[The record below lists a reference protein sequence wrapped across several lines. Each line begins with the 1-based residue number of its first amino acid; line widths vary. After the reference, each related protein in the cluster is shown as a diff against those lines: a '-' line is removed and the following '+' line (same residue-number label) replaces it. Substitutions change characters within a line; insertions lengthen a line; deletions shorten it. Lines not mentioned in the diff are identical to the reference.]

1 LTLAYVALGSNLDQP
16 RRQLQAATA
25 ALAALPH
32 THIVVRS
39 HDYATPP
46 WGMSDQPEFVNA
58 VVALDTSLTS
68 LELLDVLQSIER
80 AQGRRRDGPRWG
92 PRTLDLDLLL
102 YDEEIRDGAGLQ
114 LPHPRLAERAFV
126 LLPLAEIA
134 PQLDIPGHG
143 RVDALL
149 ARLDSHDCRRL
160 EAMPAP
166 PG

>member
-16 RRQLQAATA
+16 RRQLQRATT

-32 THIVVRS
+32 THIVARS

-80 AQGRRRDGPRWG
+80 AHGRRRDGPRWG

-102 YDEEIRDGAGLQ
+102 YGGEMREDARLQ
-114 LPHPRLAERAFV
+114 LPHPHIAERAFV

-134 PQLDIPGHG
+134 RQLDIPGHG

-149 ARLDSHDCRRL
+149 ARLDSGGCRRL